1 MGKFSLCIESNLREV
16 NSLLAFH
23 NVHPQVRADVQRRL
37 QRLAYRVYD
46 HIGTLVPGRSEPAE
60 DVCAAVVQELVE
72 NTIQKALPSVEL
84 AAEERRSAAFQQRT
98 RDLEFELSK
107 SEQQCRELEESLDRF
122 RKAHN
127 FMLRCY
133 FREVLL
139 LRYQLQDAMWRRRR
153 SHHSQAQG
161 GHFGEIFRDS
171 MSRGLLAV
179 IPETK
184 TPKSEYALP
193 TIQASS
199 NLSIS
204 EAVQNNSTSSGSA
217 EAIMDSE
224 PQLSTTSE
232 LGKNNAPS
240 LPSTTGAVAKQSN
253 AVVKVSSLTP
263 MPTGEVP
270 AKHVTPIPAVL
281 AVEGVSSLSQPAEM
295 PHSSPLISGV
305 TRPKPAPRKVK
316 TNFVT
321 VNAASVKGVVQLRTA
336 STQTIPLM
344 GDDSVGAVFDY
355 ERYIRQLNRPRR
367 GSASSVEAEMNR
379 SLKPKVLLEEQRRR
393 KARRLQLMTQKFA
406 QYQENAANA
415 TLSPSG
421 KKSGMLQ
428 AFILRRKN
436 SAAMEG
442 RKTLLEEFNEI
453 YLGVRG
459 LREQHFKDMVRL
471 KKEMD
476 SIESSV
482 ALLLGFFGTYAEE
495 VSRLAAVLSCEE
507 GAAISTMN
515 VTMKK
520 EDDPYRRRAV
530 MDYFSAAASVGA
542 KAVLSSEKRE
552 DEEMKEFITLEQQ
565 EQRKRQILFWENNP
579 VTLRAKAA
587 FFELQAA
594 AAKLREESSFRKG
607 RKGAM
612 EFLPTVM
619 GYDAFSSALFK
630 DSIRGKSEQE
640 EEEGNRAL
648 LLLSREE
655 KLKTLVQLRM
665 KRISHRARHRTQLRQ
680 LADGAKRGKKGEYL
694 QKILLRASLHEK
706 TVERL
711 TRMINRL
718 LRDLGLSG
726 EDLEAERAFF
736 TKNLASSPYLCE
748 SGGNLREDEE
758 SGVVYV
764 PLPVS
769 TRHAGDLC
777 AALSSNPAGYIM
789 FNDEVIPIANVTY
802 SARTGLPDNVEQ
814 LRGQRSAAA
823 AKAGGRGTRR
833 VLPFHGTV
841 VDYYPGVQLG
851 SPLGDNHGPM
861 YVFWDSD
868 EGSFFLVK
876 DGLDAERTA
885 SQGAP
890 PLTAWQGHQQQLG
903 QKRNVHL
910 STILLSPPLPEPE
923 RVRPF
928 VTHSLGAFVTS
939 PRDVSGIEASP
950 VVNYAL
956 ERVTPAPSLAL
967 QEERG
972 KLPSCSPPAPPTIRP
987 FRPMI
992 VGPNREER
1000 DLMRIESLSARR
1012 GAGGANKVTSLS
1024 YGADTALARLKDAQR
1039 ERQQKTVASSKQT
1052 PKNGKTQG
1060 RTPNDHFF
1068 RMRLPYKRLPLPPV
1082 FE

>member
-37 QRLAYRVYD
+37 QCLTYRVYD

-72 NTIQKALPSVEL
+72 NTIQKALPGVEL
-84 AAEERRSAAFQQRT
+84 AAEERRSAALQQRT

-107 SEQQCRELEESLDRF
+107 SEQQCRELGERLDRF

-153 SHHSQAQG
+153 SYHSQAQG
-161 GHFGEIFRDS
+161 GHFGENFKDS

-193 TIQASS
+193 TIQAPS
-199 NLSIS
+199 NLSLS

-217 EAIMDSE
+217 EIIMDSE
-224 PQLSTTSE
+224 PQFSTTSE

-240 LPSTTGAVAKQSN
+240 LPSTTGIVAKQSN
-253 AVVKVSSLTP
+253 AVVKVSSLTT

-270 AKHVTPIPAVL
+270 AKHATPIPAVL
-281 AVEGVSSLSQPAEM
+281 AVAGASSLSQPAEM
-295 PHSSPLISGV
+295 PHSSPSISGV
-305 TRPKPAPRKVK
+305 TRPKPAPRRVE

-336 STQTIPLM
+336 STQTIPIM

-355 ERYIRQLNRPRR
+355 ERYIRQLNRSRR
-367 GSASSVEAEMNR
+367 GTASSVEAEMSK
-379 SLKPKVLLEEQRRR
+379 SLQPKVLLEEQRRR
-393 KARRLQLMTQKFA
+393 KEKRLQLMKQKFA
-406 QYQENAANA
+406 QYQESAANA
-415 TLSPSG
+415 ALSPSG

-428 AFILRRKN
+428 AFILGRKN
-436 SAAMEG
+436 SATMEG
-442 RKTLLEEFNEI
+442 RKKLLEEFNEI

-515 VTMKK
+515 VTMK

-594 AAKLREESSFRKG
+594 AAKLREESSFRKKQ
-607 RKGAM
+607 KGTM
-612 EFLPTVM
+612 DLLPTAV
-619 GYDAFSSALFK
+619 GYDAFSSALLK
-630 DSIRGKSEQE
+630 DLIRGKSEQE

-680 LADGAKRGKKGEYL
+680 LADGAKKGKKGEYL

-711 TRMINRL
+711 TRMINKL

-823 AKAGGRGTRR
+823 AEAGGKGTRR

-851 SPLGDNHGPM
+851 CPLGDNHGPM

-868 EGSFFLVK
+868 EGSFFLVE

-885 SQGAP
+885 SQRAP
-890 PLTAWQGHQQQLG
+890 PLTARQGHQQQLG

-923 RVRPF
+923 RMRPF
-928 VTHSLGAFVTS
+928 VTHSSGALVTS
-939 PRDVSGIEASP
+939 PRDVSGIETSP
-950 VVNYAL
+950 VVTYAL
-956 ERVTPAPSLAL
+956 ERVTPAPSLTL

-972 KLPSCSPPAPPTIRP
+972 KLLSCSPPAPPTIRP

-1012 GAGGANKVTSLS
+1012 GAGGANKVTSLL
-1024 YGADTALARLKDAQR
+1024 YGADTALARLKGAQR
-1039 ERQQKTVASSKQT
+1039 ERQQKTLASSKQT
-1052 PKNGKTQG
+1052 PTNGKTHG

-1068 RMRLPYKRLPLPPV
+1068 RMRLPYKRSTLPPV